1 MTGPRLNKFCRAGQ
15 HLRNA
20 YQMQP
25 DAHRMQMGSRACQ
38 PNISKSVTTESGQS
52 FGPVGQQ
59 MTALMDSFVQLHC
72 IWLGD
77 VPVTATPPLRPGAHH
92 QQRRQPKG
100 GHRQSRYKMICKCS

>member
-1 MTGPRLNKFCRAGQ
+1 
-15 HLRNA
+15 
-20 YQMQP
+20 
-25 DAHRMQMGSRACQ
+25 MGSRACQ
-38 PNISKSVTTESGQS
+38 PNISKSVTTEPGQS

-77 VPVTATPPLRPGAHH
+77 VAVTATPPLRPGAHH